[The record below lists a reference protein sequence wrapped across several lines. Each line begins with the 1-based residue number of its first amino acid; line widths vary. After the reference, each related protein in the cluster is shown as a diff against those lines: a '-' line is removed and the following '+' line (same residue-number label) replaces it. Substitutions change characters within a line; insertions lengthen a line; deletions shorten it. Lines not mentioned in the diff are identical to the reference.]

1 MNRSGHDCP
10 YSLQLI
16 VCLLLYEITTFL
28 RETYE
33 TLPKLPSLPTAGLH
47 PRPQRTNTS
56 QTVSDTVADKR
67 SSDYLRM
74 DSVISQVSNRSTL
87 SLTNEQPSCKTF
99 YFEKIIFFLLFNCS
113 NYYQYESIG

>member
-16 VCLLLYEITTFL
+16 GCLLLHEITTFL

-33 TLPKLPSLPTAGLH
+33 TLPKLSSLLTTAVH
-47 PRPQRTNTS
+47 PRQQRTNNSTIII
-56 QTVSDTVADKR
+56 DTVTDKT

-74 DSVISQVSNRSTL
+74 GSVASQMSDRSTG
-87 SLTNEQPSCKTF
+87 SLTNEQPPGRKF
-99 YFEKIIFFLLFNCS
+99 Y
-113 NYYQYESIG
+113 